1 MNAVDARKYA
11 TNARDAAD
19 ANDAT
24 ARMQW
29 RIHWATSLFD
39 LDFRWDFRCV

>member
-24 ARMQW
+24 ARMQ
-29 RIHWATSLFD
+29 
-39 LDFRWDFRCV
+39 